1 MTAGAGSAAETA
13 AETAAGAGQRGSCL
27 CGGVV
32 YRIRGPMRAVIECH
46 CTACRKTTGHYLA
59 ATQAWTEDFELE
71 AADSLRWYASGP
83 HSRRGFCDRCG
94 ATLFFEF
101 TGSGKISIAAG
112 TLDGET
118 GLTTAFG
125 IYADDKGDYYDL
137 PDRLHF
143 PAESDNRAPLPPRKG

>member
-1 MTAGAGSAAETA
+1 MAGTGSGKTDGAD
-13 AETAAGAGQRGSCL
+13 AGQRGSCL

-32 YRIRGPMRAVIECH
+32 YRLRGPMRAVIACH

-59 ATQAWTEDFELE
+59 ATQAWTDDVEMEQ
-71 AADSLRWYASGP
+71 ADSLRWYASGP

-101 TGSGKISIAAG
+101 VNSGKISIAAG
-112 TLDGET
+112 TLDGKT
-118 GLTTAFG
+118 GLRTAFG

-137 PDRLHF
+137 PDRHHF
-143 PAESDNRAPLPPRKG
+143 PAESDNRAPLPPKRG

>member
-1 MTAGAGSAAETA
+1 M
-13 AETAAGAGQRGSCL
+13 AAGGSGGPEEKDAAAGQRGSCL

-32 YRIRGPMRAVIECH
+32 YRIRGPMRDVIECH

-59 ATQAWTEDFELE
+59 ATQAWTDDFELE
-71 AADSLRWYASGP
+71 SADSLRWYASGP
-83 HSRRGFCDRCG
+83 ESRRGFCERCG

-112 TLDGET
+112 TLDGAT
-118 GLTTAFG
+118 GLRTAFG

-137 PDRLHF
+137 PDRHHF
-143 PAESDNRAPLPPRKG
+143 PAASDNRAPLPPREG